1 MVAWVGGVWVTN
13 FIIKKGK
20 KLNIVYIMNG
30 LPIIFF
36 MVRFTAH
43 GDIYCFRK
51 FDLIS
56 KNI

>member
-30 LPIIFF
+30 LDSRLMEIFI
-36 MVRFTAH
+36 VSGNLT
-43 GDIYCFRK
+43 
-51 FDLIS
+51 
-56 KNI
+56 